1 MLDIGNPTRLTEEQA
16 AARMRRLDIKWAQA
30 LQACGCGGDVEIVGA
45 PPSTP
50 DDYESSLVDG
60 RALVEGV
67 TGVPGGALTEED
79 ITAGVLKESIRMG
92 RESGVLPATGTTI
105 PVAMMEIPD
114 YVEVTEWLTRT
125 ASRALR
131 VLAEVEGTSAPV
143 EVSVL
148 QHETDGSGRRGYRF
162 LEIGDLTD
170 QQVGDGLRL
179 FLDGKGGR
187 PIAAIVA
194 QLGSFTEEH
203 VPNSVRNP
211 EGRTG
216 RGIVL
221 QLSKAGMSTTT
232 LLMLEGARK
241 DPEDMSSAWGPPL
254 PVTPDDLKRMGKP
267 AAAKLFSVVKKIPR

>member
-1 MLDIGNPTRLTEEQA
+1 MLDIGKSTRLTEEQV

-30 LQACGCGGDVEIVGA
+30 LQACGCGKDVEIVGA

-50 DDYESSLVDG
+50 DHYESSIVDG

-67 TGVPGGALTEED
+67 TGTPGDALTEED
-79 ITAGVLKESIRMG
+79 ITAGVIKESIRMG
-92 RESGVLPATGTTI
+92 RESGKLPAVGTTI

-114 YVEVTEWLTRT
+114 HVGVAEWLTLT

-143 EVSVL
+143 EVGIL
-148 QHETDGSGRRGYRF
+148 QHERDGSGRRAYRF

-170 QQVGDGLRL
+170 QQVGDGLHL

-221 QLSKAGMSTTT
+221 QLSKVGMPTTT

-241 DPEDMSSAWGPPL
+241 GPEDVASAWGTPL
-254 PVTPDDLKRMGKP
+254 PITPDDLKRMGKP
-267 AAAKLFSVVKKIPR
+267 AAAKLFSVLKKIPS

>member
-148 QHETDGSGRRGYRF
+148 QHETDGSGRR
-162 LEIGDLTD
+162 
-170 QQVGDGLRL
+170 
-179 FLDGKGGR
+179 
-187 PIAAIVA
+187 
-194 QLGSFTEEH
+194 
-203 VPNSVRNP
+203 
-211 EGRTG
+211 
-216 RGIVL
+216 
-221 QLSKAGMSTTT
+221 
-232 LLMLEGARK
+232 
-241 DPEDMSSAWGPPL
+241 
-254 PVTPDDLKRMGKP
+254 
-267 AAAKLFSVVKKIPR
+267 